1 MASEEEPG
9 GGDVV
14 RVGVVCVDF
23 WCNEFGMRVRDRVVG
38 WFRVHQGDL
47 RIRERSELV
56 RG

>member
-23 WCNEFGMRVRDRVVG
+23 WCNKFGMQVCDRDEACG
-38 WFRVHQGDL
+38 
-47 RIRERSELV
+47 LV
-56 RG
+56 LGLSRGSPDP